1 MFFRQLSTLNYVKR
15 TTGLDV
21 IVNKLSFNCNKTNFM
36 LLNCQIRDPTSFE
49 VIINDHSIYPKDNL
63 IYPVLQP

>member
-21 IVNKLSFNCNKTNFM
+21 IVNKLSCNKTNFM
-36 LLNCQIRDPTSFE
+36 LLNCQIRVPTSFE